1 MAPKATPLWDFFS
14 LESLQPHIARCNT
27 CGKNI
32 SRGKEG
38 ATKLNNGGM
47 IAHLRSL
54 HKDQFTKY
62 KEAEGQGKKIDPKD
76 ETLRGTVPLFSLKNH
91 AERKQ
96 FLKLVMQCSIVQCS
110 AANYCNSTVQYSR
123 VHCSS
128 IN

>member
-1 MAPKATPLWDFFS
+1 MAPKATPLWDYFS
-14 LESLQPHIARCNT
+14 LDSSQPHIARCNN

-38 ATKLNNGGM
+38 AAKLINGGM
-47 IAHLRSL
+47 I
-54 HKDQFTKY
+54 
-62 KEAEGQGKKIDPKD
+62 KESEGQGRKIDPKD

-91 AERKQ
+91 VERKQ

-128 IN
+128 VN